1 MLFCIN
7 KQFKFKHFNLIM
19 KHHSLSIKASLL
31 ESITKD
37 ASSLSKE
44 LSTQP
49 LKGFLKKDIDSI
61 YSFADKDLAIKIVF
75 NQNVLNEVLSS
86 LSYSVAYEHLN
97 GILFI

>member
-1 MLFCIN
+1 MLFCNN

-37 ASSLSKE
+37 ASSFSKE

-61 YSFADKDLAIKIVF
+61 YSFADKDFAIKIVF
-75 NQNVLNEVLSS
+75 NHFIS
-86 LSYSVAYEHLN
+86 LFLGVHYFMLYMYI
-97 GILFI
+97 ILII

>member
-61 YSFADKDLAIKIVF
+61 YSFADKDFDA
-75 NQNVLNEVLSS
+75 
-86 LSYSVAYEHLN
+86 SVR
-97 GILFI
+97 GD